1 MPPDRTVL
9 VTGISGNL
17 GARLLPL
24 LSDFHV
30 VGVDTRPPGSSGLAR
45 FEQTDL
51 GREPSCWQ
59 LIELLR
65 ETGARSVIHLAFVL
79 DPLRSGVL
87 DPERMW
93 QINVA
98 GTARVMEAVSVVNR
112 TGGQV
117 RQFIFASS
125 VAAYGPETAGPVKEE
140 APLRAH
146 TLPYAIHKREC
157 DEVVRYRAESLGDC
171 HTYMLR
177 PHIFAGVSVQNY
189 MIGALRGTP
198 LGSSKRAARMRAA
211 GKRLPWLLPR
221 GDKYLEKR
229 FQFVHVDDM
238 ARLLVHLLNRPANDP
253 PLTILNVAGRG
264 ETITVQRCAEI
275 AQARIKRAPTRSACR
290 AAFSLLWKLRI
301 SSIPPAALPYLIGSY
316 TMDTTRLQ
324 HFLGEEYET
333 VIQYTIEDALRD
345 SFQSLRGSLSS
356 RPICPLV
363 MAQRAIYCRGCI
375 RSFYANPDPASLSCA
390 VVDDDSCPTIAPE
403 SGQPKRCSRRRYW
416 SHDGC
421 GLRELHQR
429 VLHPRDA
436 PRRFL
441 SAEGR
446 PRHPFRLQRQGSC
459 HQRNRDVLRKSPHL
473 GDFKDQEGIRY
484 LPVLGVPG

>member
-1 MPPDRTVL
+1 MPPEPTVL

-17 GARLLPL
+17 GTRLLPL

-30 VGVDTRPPGSSGLAR
+30 VGVDTRPPQGFSLAR
-45 FEQTDL
+45 FEPADL

-79 DPLRSGVL
+79 DPQRSGVL

-98 GTARVMEAVSVVNR
+98 GTARVMEAISVVNR

-117 RQFIFASS
+117 EQFIFPSS
-125 VAAYGPETAGPVKEE
+125 VAVYGPETAGPVKEE

-171 HTYMLR
+171 HIYMVR
-177 PHIFAGVSVQNY
+177 PHIFAGATVQNY

-198 LGSSKRAARMRAA
+198 LGASKRAARMRAA

-221 GDKYLEKR
+221 GNKYLEKR

-238 ARLLVHLLNRPANDP
+238 ARLLLHLLHRPASDP
-253 PLTILNVAGRG
+253 SLTILNVAGRG
-264 ETITVQRCAEI
+264 ESITVQRCAEI
-275 AQARIKRAPTRSACR
+275 AQATIKRAPTRATCR
-290 AAFSLLWKLRI
+290 AVFALLWKLGI

-324 HFLGEEYET
+324 HFLGKEYGT
-333 VIQYTIEDALRD
+333 IIQYTVEDALKD
-345 SFQSLRGSLSS
+345 SF
-356 RPICPLV
+356 
-363 MAQRAIYCRGCI
+363 
-375 RSFYANPDPASLSCA
+375 
-390 VVDDDSCPTIAPE
+390 
-403 SGQPKRCSRRRYW
+403 
-416 SHDGC
+416 
-421 GLRELHQR
+421 
-429 VLHPRDA
+429 
-436 PRRFL
+436 
-441 SAEGR
+441 EGR
-446 PRHPFRLQRQGSC
+446 G
-459 HQRNRDVLRKSPHL
+459 
-473 GDFKDQEGIRY
+473 
-484 LPVLGVPG
+484 